1 MLQNNYMIL
10 DRTNWTFWVTALALV
25 AFGFTLRVIY
35 EQWHSRKIRK
45 QVRDDARE
53 IRDLTQRLQTATE
66 RLNNANVE
74 RSQRL
79 AGGPVRLTS
88 GV

>member
-1 MLQNNYMIL
+1 MLQNSFMIL

-79 AGGPVRLTS
+79 QVDPCD
-88 GV
+88 